1 MFDSILTSSSAP
13 RGNLAGLGLS
23 ALIAIVVGAS
33 AVILFKGGSR
43 QSAKVVDVMMV
54 TARPAPPPPP
64 PAGGGKAASHPVERK
79 IVPRRRDV
87 VEPKVE
93 PEHPPTPALSPPTPE
108 PAGQP
113 GGVAGGVAGGVVG
126 GVLGGVVGGVPGG
139 LVGGVVGGTGSGVL
153 PFGEGMTRP
162 QLLSGGPP
170 EYTAEARA
178 ARVEGKVIV
187 RCTITISGEMR
198 DCKIIK
204 GVPILNEIVL
214 SRLHANRYTPVM
226 FQGRP
231 QAVQYLL
238 PFNFKLP

>member
-1 MFDSILTSSSAP
+1 MFESILTTPSAP
-13 RGNLAGLGLS
+13 RSNLAGLGLS
-23 ALIAIVVGAS
+23 ALVAAILGTGAM
-33 AVILFKGGSR
+33 ILVKGANR
-43 QSAKVVDVMMV
+43 EDPKDVDVMLV
-54 TARPAPPPPP
+54 TARAVPPPPPPPPP
-64 PAGGGKAASHPVERK
+64 PAGGQTASRPVEHKIIPRK
-79 IVPRRRDV
+79 RDV
-87 VEPKVE
+87 VVEPRVE
-93 PEHPPTPALSPPTPE
+93 PEHPPTESPPSPE
-108 PAGQP
+108 P
-113 GGVAGGVAGGVVG
+113 GGVAGGVVG
-126 GVLGGVVGGVPGG
+126 GVEGGVVGGIVGG
-139 LVGGVVGGTGSGVL
+139 VVGGVVGGTVGGTGNSAI

-162 QLLSGGPP
+162 QLIAGGPP

-187 RCTITISGEMR
+187 RCTITVTGEMH

-214 SRLHANRYTPVM
+214 ATLRANRYTPVM